1 MNKSQLI
8 DKIAADAGLSKKDA
22 EAALKATLGAIE
34 GALVKNDK
42 VVLVGFGTFKTKK
55 LAARSGRNPATG
67 AALKIP
73 ASTVPTFKAG
83 KSLKDK
89 VNARRAR
96 RSNSYVHLISRGSVQ
111 RSLFYVSPEDLLIP
125 YVFRSWSV
133 CTSLLPCSS
142 CS

>member
-8 DKIAADAGLSKKDA
+8 EAIAAGSGLSKKDS
-22 EAALKATLGAIE
+22 EAALKATLDSIE
-34 GALVKNDK
+34 GALAKGDK

-89 VNARRAR
+89 VNAKK
-96 RSNSYVHLISRGSVQ
+96 GKKK
-111 RSLFYVSPEDLLIP
+111 
-125 YVFRSWSV
+125 
-133 CTSLLPCSS
+133 
-142 CS
+142 

>member
-8 DKIAADAGLSKKDA
+8 DKIAADTGLSKKDA

-67 AALKIP
+67 DKIKIA

-89 VNARRAR
+89 VNAKK
-96 RSNSYVHLISRGSVQ
+96 GKKK
-111 RSLFYVSPEDLLIP
+111 
-125 YVFRSWSV
+125 
-133 CTSLLPCSS
+133 
-142 CS
+142 

>member
-8 DKIAADAGLSKKDA
+8 DKIAADTGLSKKDA

-34 GALVKNDK
+34 GALIKNDK

-73 ASTVPTFKAG
+73 ASTIPAFKPG
-83 KSLKDK
+83 KSLKEK
-89 VNARRAR
+89 VNAKK
-96 RSNSYVHLISRGSVQ
+96 GKKK
-111 RSLFYVSPEDLLIP
+111 
-125 YVFRSWSV
+125 
-133 CTSLLPCSS
+133 
-142 CS
+142 

>member
-8 DKIAADAGLSKKDA
+8 DKIAKDAGLSKKDA

-34 GALVKNDK
+34 GALVKND
-42 VVLVGFGTFKTKK
+42 VGFGTFKTKK

-67 AALKIP
+67 DKIKIA

-89 VNARRAR
+89 VNAKK
-96 RSNSYVHLISRGSVQ
+96 GKKK
-111 RSLFYVSPEDLLIP
+111 
-125 YVFRSWSV
+125 
-133 CTSLLPCSS
+133 
-142 CS
+142 

>member
-89 VNARRAR
+89 VNTKK
-96 RSNSYVHLISRGSVQ
+96 GGKKK
-111 RSLFYVSPEDLLIP
+111 
-125 YVFRSWSV
+125 
-133 CTSLLPCSS
+133 
-142 CS
+142 

>member
-22 EAALKATLGAIE
+22 EAAIKAARSPMQ
-34 GALVKNDK
+34 GALGMNDT
-42 VVLVGFGTFKTKK
+42 VGIVGFGTVKTKK

-89 VNARRAR
+89 VNAKK
-96 RSNSYVHLISRGSVQ
+96 GKKK
-111 RSLFYVSPEDLLIP
+111 
-125 YVFRSWSV
+125 
-133 CTSLLPCSS
+133 
-142 CS
+142 

>member
-34 GALVKNDK
+34 GALVKSDKVEK

-67 AALKIP
+67 DKIKIA

-89 VNARRAR
+89 VN
-96 RSNSYVHLISRGSVQ
+96 VKKGKKK
-111 RSLFYVSPEDLLIP
+111 
-125 YVFRSWSV
+125 
-133 CTSLLPCSS
+133 
-142 CS
+142 

>member
-8 DKIAADAGLSKKDA
+8 DAIAAESGLSKKDA
-22 EAALKATLGAIE
+22 EASLKATLNAIE
-34 GALVKNDK
+34 GALTKGDK

-67 AALKIP
+67 ATIKIA

-89 VNARRAR
+89 VNTKK
-96 RSNSYVHLISRGSVQ
+96 GGKK
-111 RSLFYVSPEDLLIP
+111 
-125 YVFRSWSV
+125 
-133 CTSLLPCSS
+133 T
-142 CS
+142 

>member
-8 DKIAADAGLSKKDA
+8 DAIAAESGLSKKDA
-22 EAALKATLGAIE
+22 EAALKATLNAIE

-67 AALKIP
+67 ATTKIA

-89 VNARRAR
+89 VNTKK
-96 RSNSYVHLISRGSVQ
+96 GGKKK
-111 RSLFYVSPEDLLIP
+111 
-125 YVFRSWSV
+125 
-133 CTSLLPCSS
+133 
-142 CS
+142 

>member
-1 MNKSQLI
+1 MKKSELI
-8 DKIAADAGLSKKDA
+8 AVVAEKANISKKDA
-22 EAALKATLGAIE
+22 EAALKATLNAIE

-67 AALKIP
+67 ATIKIA

-89 VNARRAR
+89 VNAKK
-96 RSNSYVHLISRGSVQ
+96 GKKK
-111 RSLFYVSPEDLLIP
+111 
-125 YVFRSWSV
+125 
-133 CTSLLPCSS
+133 
-142 CS
+142 

>member
-8 DKIAADAGLSKKDA
+8 DKIAKDAGLSKKDA

-67 AALKIP
+67 DKIKIA

-89 VNARRAR
+89 VNAKKGKKKEFLRISEFYKAPWFTEPF
-96 RSNSYVHLISRGSVQ
+96 LIQ
-111 RSLFYVSPEDLLIP
+111 RIQISQPSLYPRLYAS
-125 YVFRSWSV
+125 
-133 CTSLLPCSS
+133 
-142 CS
+142 